1 MKKVK
6 EWSHILRWRTG
17 EANSCERGILSSGC
31 RPFNLM
37 PGCFDMFKIY
47 VVSSHISDIF
57 ITGFLSS
64 GRRKSTVKSDCKSL
78 SLRRIRSWYDQGQGN
93 QVSSDLPG
101 LFCMPL
107 HYILIIMV
115 FSSAK
120 SYLLLG
126 ARSDCFQFFSNFLRF
141 W

>member
-1 MKKVK
+1 
-6 EWSHILRWRTG
+6 
-17 EANSCERGILSSGC
+17 
-31 RPFNLM
+31 M
-37 PGCFDMFKIY
+37 PGCFDMFKTY

-107 HYILIIMV
+107 HYILIIIV

-126 ARSDCFQFFSNFLRF
+126 ARSDWITGILNASLLSRINKYNWKQSSKHVTEQGKSRF
-141 W
+141 DLYQHPVMQCKK